1 MALASIASVRSGLA
15 TNAAT
20 ISELRSSATIRD
32 AIAPPIFVVGEV
44 SQVFDQ
50 AMARALDEL
59 LVTCR
64 LYVSRA
70 DDRAGQDKL
79 DGYLMGSGATS
90 VKTAIESDKTLA
102 GACQTL
108 RLEAQSGYGV
118 YDVAGTEYL
127 GAEFTIRIWG

>member
-1 MALASIASVRSGLA
+1 MALASIATVRSGLA

-20 ISELRSSATIRD
+20 ISGLRTSATIRD
-32 AIAPPIFVVGEV
+32 TVAPPMFVVGEV

-70 DDRAGQDKL
+70 DERAGQDKL

-90 VKTAIESDKTLA
+90 VKTALESDRTLA
-102 GACQTL
+102 GACSTL
-108 RLEAQSGYGV
+108 RVETQAGYGV